1 MYNTELCS
9 NYNGSNRGLVVSIH
23 DLHAAGH
30 GFTRF
35 ARSEAWVYTICT
47 QRVMGSHDLHAR
59 VMGSHDLHTAGHGFT
74 RFARSESWVR
84 IP

>member
-35 ARSEAWVYTICT
+35 ARTGHGFTRFAYSGSWVHTICT
-47 QRVMGSHDLHAR
+47 QRVMGSNP
-59 VMGSHDLHTAGHGFT
+59 VIVNGGGGKGI
-74 RFARSESWVR
+74 RS
-84 IP
+84 